1 MEFQN
6 HLEVCTLVVVCVL
19 QANTSVKTIEGHYT
33 GHFKAVVA
41 KPQNVKVLRDVMAN
55 GYRAGGNA
63 RFFSETVDANGIKV
77 FDIMTAKENI
87 MKRLSFED
95 GETEDY
101 PASLLAFPM
110 SFAKYDSGKCST
122 VMSLTS
128 RLLPWEVQSGNHDS
142 FPDGEEAFMKY
153 NKILALQQV
162 HFGTRSSVF
171 VSQWPARFFAHF
183 SCGVHSHVCVFRCTR
198 TSGEDLRASENMDYI
213 SQVRFDFHCVLF
225 VPES

>member
-1 MEFQN
+1 M
-6 HLEVCTLVVVCVL
+6 LI
-19 QANTSVKTIEGHYT
+19 S

-63 RFFSETVDANGIKV
+63 KFFAPDGDLRK
-77 FDIMTAKENI
+77 AKEAI
-87 MKRLSFED
+87 MKRLAFED
-95 GETEDY
+95 GSGDDY

-110 SFAKYDSGKCST
+110 KREQYENKCQT

-128 RLLPWEVQSGNHDS
+128 RLLPWEVQNGTHDS
-142 FPDGEEAFMKY
+142 FPGGEEGFKVY
-153 NKILALQQV
+153 EPLLSLRQV
-162 HFGTRSSVF
+162 HF
-171 VSQWPARFFAHF
+171 
-183 SCGVHSHVCVFRCTR
+183 
-198 TSGEDLRASENMDYI
+198 GEDLRASENMDYI